1 MDKLVEFSKLF
12 NKLGNL
18 NSEESSTFVFLWNY
32 FFGKTLG
39 KFIESPA
46 EAYELCTAEASAE

>member
-12 NKLGNL
+12 NRLGNL
-18 NSEESSTFVFLWNY
+18 TPEESEDFVSLWNF

-39 KFIESPA
+39 RFIESPA
-46 EAYELCTAEASAE
+46 EAYAICSAEAAE

>member
-1 MDKLVEFSKLF
+1 MEKLIKFSELF

-18 NSEESSTFVFLWNY
+18 TPEESENFVSLWNY

-39 KFIESPA
+39 RFIESPA
-46 EAYELCTAEASAE
+46 EAYELCTAEAAE